1 MQDLQPW
8 QDLYWQRRIKARVN
22 ESLQSILGSESCT
35 DQWPPLH
42 WSGARLRKMPMIEQH
57 ILLYALILITL
68 IIIMKIS
75 MRRLKMTILLYQPVN
90 CGQILRPQT

>member
-42 WSGARLRKMPMIEQH
+42 WSGARLRKIANDRAAYLAICPDINHINYNHENFNEEIEDDNFV
-57 ILLYALILITL
+57 
-68 IIIMKIS
+68 IS
-75 MRRLKMTILLYQPVN
+75 A
-90 CGQILRPQT
+90 C